1 MENKTKEFFEKHKN
15 DMVKMKEQLPD
26 VAGSFSVFF
35 GKVMKDGALSL
46 KEKELIAV
54 AIGSRSQMQVRHS
67 VPHTKKRLDAGAT
80 EEQILEAVSVA
91 AVMGG
96 GPAYTHIPVVVQT
109 LEAVNVCTPLRFAES
124 RPLKYL
130 TGGSYLGDI
139 KALLFKKISLKKP
152 KLHIAINITSNKG

>member
-54 AIGSRSQMQVRHS
+54 AIGSRSQMQVLHSSAHEKVSRRRRHGRTDS
-67 VPHTKKRLDAGAT
+67 RSRIRGGGDGRRPRLYPYSGGNRYVGGNERPHP
-80 EEQILEAVSVA
+80 A
-91 AVMGG
+91 AVCKIAPVKIPHRRLIPGG
-96 GPAYTHIPVVVQT
+96 H
-109 LEAVNVCTPLRFAES
+109 
-124 RPLKYL
+124 
-130 TGGSYLGDI
+130 
-139 KALLFKKISLKKP
+139 
-152 KLHIAINITSNKG
+152 